1 MVIEWITD
9 KFIPWFFDS
18 PSPIIAFVS
27 VSLAFVVYLYQR
39 AEKKKHLACSIANK
53 YAVYFLPR
61 IRYIGKVLQLA
72 NVTPIISRFEEADN
86 YDEKELKRILNGQQS
101 SIEDLKNKIASV
113 NKEELEMALCYSGNP
128 SYMIPIHTH
137 LAENIDKDFYL
148 VFSKFVLDMLNEL
161 EGEITALR
169 YNIAD
174 EKLVYQSLHQTY
186 LNHMKNWY
194 FFIAYENTTDESQYF
209 FTDYGKNEILKKK
222 KKYKNLLKT
231 GGLANHFS
239 I

>member
-1 MVIEWITD
+1 MFKTI
-9 KFIPWFFDS
+9 
-18 PSPIIAFVS
+18 
-27 VSLAFVVYLYQR
+27 
-39 AEKKKHLACSIANK
+39 KK
-53 YAVYFLPR
+53 
-61 IRYIGKVLQLA
+61 IR
-72 NVTPIISRFEEADN
+72 S
-86 YDEKELKRILNGQQS
+86 
-101 SIEDLKNKIASV
+101 EDLKNKIASV

-194 FFIAYENTTDESQYF
+194 FFIAYENTTDESQYYSNIIF
-209 FTDYGKNEILKKK
+209 LYRLWKKRNTQEKEKIQKFIKNRGIGKSL
-222 KKYKNLLKT
+222 
-231 GGLANHFS
+231 
-239 I
+239 